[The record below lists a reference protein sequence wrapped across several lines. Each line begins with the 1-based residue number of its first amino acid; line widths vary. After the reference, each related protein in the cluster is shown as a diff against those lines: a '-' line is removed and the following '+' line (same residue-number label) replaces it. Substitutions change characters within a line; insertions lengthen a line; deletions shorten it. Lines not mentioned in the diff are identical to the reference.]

1 MHLRLTRVMNLI
13 HFIEK
18 HTVPKRGIAL
28 LIILHCLKEGL
39 TTSCLNT
46 DSLRRLWLHSVL
58 NN

>member
-1 MHLRLTRVMNLI
+1 MHLRLTHVMNLI

-39 TTSCLNT
+39 TTYC
-46 DSLRRLWLHSVL
+46 
-58 NN
+58 